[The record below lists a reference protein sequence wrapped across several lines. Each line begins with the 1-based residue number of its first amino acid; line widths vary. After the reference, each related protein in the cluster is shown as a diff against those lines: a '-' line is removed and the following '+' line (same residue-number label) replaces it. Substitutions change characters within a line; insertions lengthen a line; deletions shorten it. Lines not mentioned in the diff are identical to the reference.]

1 MILVGDPNILQKDRN
16 WFDVLER
23 LTNLRVMTGQRFVL
37 SSERPSL
44 LDEDVDNGNVSKE
57 DIISQAVNALS
68 LI

>member
-44 LDEDVDNGNVSKE
+44 LDEDVDNGNVSEE